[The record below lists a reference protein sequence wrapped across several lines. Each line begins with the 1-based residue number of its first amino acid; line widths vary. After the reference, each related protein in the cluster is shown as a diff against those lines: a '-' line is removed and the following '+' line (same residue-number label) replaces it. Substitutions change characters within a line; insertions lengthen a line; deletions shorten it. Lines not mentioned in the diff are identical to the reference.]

1 MLSFK
6 CSAASAAV
14 SVWLLAGHCAPA
26 RADDGDVSEVVVTAT
41 RTPMRIEDFAAPAF
55 VITRE
60 DIDLSA
66 AGDLADLISD
76 HAGVEV
82 TRLGGAGQ
90 TTSVFMR
97 GADSDQVA
105 VLIDG
110 ISIGLGTI
118 GGPNLQNILPE
129 SVERVEVIEGPR
141 SYLYGT
147 DAIGGVINVTTRA
160 SGAPGASVYASVSR
174 YGTYDYAASG
184 SGDLDDTVGGGANLS
199 VEKSDG
205 FPSQSGAG
213 IPDTDSAY
221 SNVSANAQVHVALND
236 ELTLRAKMWRAEG
249 QSGYIGYSEN
259 PPYNIVGLTEN
270 YATDTY
276 ALEADWAKS
285 AAGNGHLMLSR
296 AEDTLEQL
304 QSSDFAR
311 TVRNVAD
318 LQDTLQF
325 GAANTLTAG
334 TTISHE
340 VINSVSFGT
349 PYDDGMATQLYF
361 LQDELR
367 LGDDV
372 AVLGVGDHRF
382 QITSDLAGVNFDRS
396 ASELIWNGS
405 LSHELAPGLRLNA
418 GAGSAFHAPTAT
430 DLFGFGGNPALLPE
444 FSHQVDVGLDWKPV
458 AGQWLRIDAFNN
470 NVDDLIIYDNFTNQ
484 DQNIGRARIRGI
496 EATYDARFGSWH
508 ARLDGTVQDPQQL
521 ADSQDAE
528 GPLLRRAHYYY
539 SAMLAYDAHGL
550 ELAATFAVVGE
561 RSDYGYPADLSMG
574 GYALVNLVANYQLT
588 KGWSVQAA
596 LNNALN
602 RNYVEAVGYNTPQRS
617 ALLAMRYQWH

>member
-6 CSAASAAV
+6 CSAASAAA
-14 SVWLLAGHCAPA
+14 LLWILTGYNNLA
-26 RADDGDVSEVVVTAT
+26 RADDDLSEVVVTAT
-41 RTPMRIEDFAAPAF
+41 RTPMNIENFAAPVF

-60 DIDLSA
+60 DIDHSA
-66 AGDLADLISD
+66 AGDLADLISN
-76 HAGVEV
+76 HAGVEI

-97 GADSDQVA
+97 GADSDQVV

-110 ISIGLGTI
+110 VSIGLGTI

-129 SVERVEVIEGPR
+129 SIERVEVVEGPR

-160 SGAPGASVYASVSR
+160 SGPPGASIFASVSR

-184 SGDLDDTVGGGANLS
+184 SGDLNDSIGGGANLS

-205 FPSQSGAG
+205 FPSQSGVG

-221 SNVSANAQVHVALND
+221 GNVSANAQAHVAVGD

-249 QSGYIGYSEN
+249 QTGYIDYSEN

-270 YATDTY
+270 YTTGIY
-276 ALEADWAKS
+276 AAEADWAKS
-285 AAGNGHLMLSR
+285 VVGDGHLILSR
-296 AEDTLEQL
+296 AEDVLEQL

-311 TVRNVAD
+311 TSRNAAD
-318 LQDTLQF
+318 LQDSVQL
-325 GAANTLTAG
+325 GSANQLTAG

-340 VINSVSFGT
+340 VVNSVSFGT

-367 LGDDV
+367 LGQDV

-382 QITSDLAGVNFDRS
+382 QIASDLAGVNFDRS
-396 ASELIWNGS
+396 EGQLIWNGS
-405 LSHELAPGLRLNA
+405 LSHELAPGLHLNA
-418 GAGSAFHAPTAT
+418 EAGSAFHAPTAT

-444 FSHQVDVGLDWKPV
+444 FSHQVDVGLDWKPI

-470 NVDDLIIYDNFTNQ
+470 NVDDLIVYDNFTNQ

-496 EATYDARFGSWH
+496 EATYDARFGGWH
-508 ARLDGTVQDPQQL
+508 TRLDGTVQDPKQL

-539 SAMLAYDAHGL
+539 SAMLGYESHGL

-561 RSDYGYPADLSMG
+561 RSDYGFPADLTMG
-574 GYALVNLVANYQLT
+574 GYALLNLEANYQLSA
-588 KGWSVQAA
+588 GWSVQAA

-602 RNYVEAVGYNTPQRS
+602 RSYVEAVGYNTPARS

>member
-1 MLSFK
+1 MFSFK

-14 SVWLLAGHCAPA
+14 TLWILIGYSDPA
-26 RADDGDVSEVVVTAT
+26 RADDDTLSEVVVTAT
-41 RTPMRIEDFAAPAF
+41 RAPMNIEDLAMPAF

-66 AGDLADLISD
+66 AGDLADLIAD

-97 GADSDQVA
+97 GADSDQVV

-110 ISIGLGTI
+110 VSIGLGTI

-129 SVERVEVIEGPR
+129 SVERVEVVEGPR

-160 SGAPGASVYASVSR
+160 SGPPGASVYASVSR
-174 YGTYDYAASG
+174 YGTYNYAASG
-184 SGDLDDTVGGGANLS
+184 SGDLNDSVGGGANLS

-213 IPDTDSAY
+213 EPDTDSAY

-276 ALEADWAKS
+276 AAEADWAKS
-285 AAGNGHLMLSR
+285 AVGDGHLMLSR
-296 AEDTLEQL
+296 AEDVLEQL

-311 TVRNVAD
+311 TGRNAAD
-318 LQDTLQF
+318 LQDTLQL
-325 GAANTLTAG
+325 GAANQLTAG

-340 VINSVSFGT
+340 VINSVS
-349 PYDDGMATQLYF
+349 DDGMATQLYF

-382 QITSDLAGVNFDRS
+382 QIESDLAGVNFDRS
-396 ASELIWNGS
+396 ASQLIWNGS

-444 FSHQVDVGLDWKPV
+444 FSHQVDVGLDWRPI

-484 DQNIGRARIRGI
+484 DHNIGRARIRGI

-508 ARLDGTVQDPQQL
+508 TRLDGTVQDPEQL

-539 SAMLAYDAHGL
+539 SALLGYEAHRL

-561 RSDYGYPADLSMG
+561 RSDYGRPADLTMG
-574 GYALVNLVANYQLT
+574 GYALLNVVANYQLT
-588 KGWSVQAA
+588 AGWSVQAA
-596 LNNALN
+596 LNNSLN